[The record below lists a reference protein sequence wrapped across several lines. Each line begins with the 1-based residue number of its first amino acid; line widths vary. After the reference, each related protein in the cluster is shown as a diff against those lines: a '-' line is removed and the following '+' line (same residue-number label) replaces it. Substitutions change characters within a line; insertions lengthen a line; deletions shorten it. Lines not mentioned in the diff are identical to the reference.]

1 MTALHTSTR
10 LPASGISIAVAL
22 TIGLF
27 LLSSIACSPPA
38 DDRGTPEGT
47 DAGSFFELDGQDLL
61 ISVPGSEATSR
72 ARVKHLPVTVD
83 GELYLDTDEALRVPS
98 DGITI
103 QDLQALA
110 HEAPRDQRYADL
122 LVKIFN
128 EYGVSMSYLPR
139 GYSAGLGAAIDL
151 SSQVDASNA
160 LELMTGN
167 LWYGKYFEQP
177 DQCLRVTRGANR
189 IGDDLRVD
197 FVARLLP
204 NDRLEQFVEAPR
216 SLDIDARSNYVDLNY
231 ASPLPGQRRTSLEEP
246 NTYRVD
252 TNPVLA
258 PVAGLVAAL
267 GVYDLGVVIPG
278 RNGPILVGRTW
289 LGEYADNAQQTYS
302 ASLLDGKQI
311 AWFFLDFN
319 EAAIEGQEAPAD
331 SEVGYMPKSTCERR
345 TLASDGDALPPPRP
359 R

>member
-1 MTALHTSTR
+1 MTR
-10 LPASGISIAVAL
+10 LHVSARFPVPGIKIVVAL
-22 TIGLF
+22 TMSLF
-27 LLSSIACSPPA
+27 LFHSVGCSPPA
-38 DDRGTPEGT
+38 DDAPPEDT
-47 DAGSFFELDGQDLL
+47 DVGALFELDGQDLL
-61 ISVPGSEATSR
+61 IDIPGGDGSGV
-72 ARVKHLPVTVD
+72 ARVKHVPATMN
-83 GELYLDTDEALRVPS
+83 GELYLDTDEALRVEG

-122 LVKIFN
+122 LVKVFN

-160 LELMTGN
+160 LQFLTGN
-167 LWYGKYFEQP
+167 LWYGKYFERP

-204 NDRLEQFVEAPR
+204 NDRLEQFVEAPE

-231 ASPLPGQRRTSLEEP
+231 AFPLPGQRRTSLDEP

-252 TNPVLA
+252 THPVLA
-258 PVAGLVAAL
+258 PVAGLVDAL
-267 GVYDLGVVIPG
+267 GVYDLGVIIPG

-289 LGEYADNAQQTYS
+289 LGEYADNPEQTYS

-319 EAAIEGQEAPAD
+319 EAAIAEQETPAD
-331 SEVGYMPKSTCERR
+331 SRVTYMPKSACERR
-345 TLASDGDALPPPRP
+345 TLASEGDALPPPRP